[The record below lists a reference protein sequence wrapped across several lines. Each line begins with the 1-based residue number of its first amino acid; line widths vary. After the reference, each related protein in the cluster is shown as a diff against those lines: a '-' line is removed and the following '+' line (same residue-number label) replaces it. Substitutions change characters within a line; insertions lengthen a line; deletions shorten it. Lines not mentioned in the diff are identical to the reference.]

1 MSNSSSFQQGQQP
14 SMQYQQQL
22 TAAGA
27 SSGGPVFPSSNAQL
41 DLMMLQQMLSSP
53 RAEEPSMQ
61 APNNQSGWAQGS
73 VQMPAPPPRQ
83 PLTSMLSPA
92 AVEYSSNGGLQSNE
106 QVNLYAT
113 SNNPSSL
120 QSASDPSAMANQ
132 FQDLASFLQR

>member
-41 DLMMLQQMLSSP
+41 DLMMLQQMLSP